1 MRTQKQTFLD
11 NVIGAMVV
19 GAAAVM
25 FAGPF
30 GLILFAPAMAGL

>member
-1 MRTQKQTFLD
+1 MRQAKQKYID
-11 NVIGAMVV
+11 NMIGAVVV
-19 GAAAVM
+19 GIAAMM

>member
-1 MRTQKQTFLD
+1 MSNTKQTFID
-11 NVIGAMVV
+11 NVVGALVV

>member
-1 MRTQKQTFLD
+1 MTQTKQTFVD
-11 NVIGAMVV
+11 NVV
-19 GAAAVM
+19 GAVVVGIAAIM